1 MIHTGIIYGGEEGIY
16 AGYML
21 QYQEDEIRRKYKYPS
36 HPFSEQ
42 GICTIVNQRKSTS
55 HSM

>member
-21 QYQEDEIRRKYKYPS
+21 QYKEDEIRRKYKYPS